1 MDTNVIENAADGAKD
16 HRWRRN
22 ITGIIAVI
30 VVSVCALAVWGI
42 FQFAKSQQL
51 TTQLAQQSQ
60 SFSQGM
66 QQLTRQQIQAA
77 VDGQRLAA
85 QLKALG
91 QEPVVTPP
99 TPVTP
104 QPGQPGPGPTQA
116 EIDDAVSRYFVQHP
130 LPPGQLPPV
139 SEVAGLVA
147 QYLIANPPAPGQDAT
162 PQMVSDAVTSYCTG
176 HNGCAGPAGQ
186 NGQNATDQQVA
197 QEVSA
202 YCATHNDCAG
212 TPGVNGKDGATGPQG
227 VSITDLVFQRDTS
240 GVCQAIVTLHNP
252 ATNTDNTVSH
262 PAGDAACPLLPKPLG
277 TK

>member
-1 MDTNVIENAADGAKD
+1 MTDMDRQTAVDAAVHAARDNRG
-16 HRWRRN
+16 HRVLYALV
-22 ITGIIAVI
+22 AVA
-30 VVSVCALAVWGI
+30 VVGVLVLFLYAYTQKQRSDDLTAQVG
-42 FQFAKSQQL
+42 QL
-51 TTQLAQQSQ
+51 TTEARHLSSQQE
-60 SFSQGM
+60 
-66 QQLTRQQIQAA
+66 QAA
-77 VDGQRLAA
+77 VAGQQLAA
-85 QLKALG
+85 QLKGLG
-91 QEPVVTPP
+91 QQPVVTPP
-99 TPVTP
+99 TPVTA

-227 VSITDLVFQRDTS
+227 VSITDLVFQRDSS
-240 GVCQAIVTLHNP
+240 GVCQAIVTLHDP